1 MTLVPYRSDDGA
13 PDNDRF
19 EGALCPY
26 SDGRALHTLSS
37 VRWVCLLESRMCGI
51 SPVWPCALA
60 ARTPSDHGKIL
71 LREMCVGFRFFHN
84 EVHFESF
91 FWIEVRHLS
100 NRSCSHVQIIK
111 RERSMNGR
119 ACGITEHVFKLKQS
133 VMLNMCLFN
142 DQAHRGKI
150 RIGIDR
156 QR

>member
-26 SDGRALHTLSS
+26 SLARL
-37 VRWVCLLESRMCGI
+37 LLEHRAITVKSF
-51 SPVWPCALA
+51 
-60 ARTPSDHGKIL
+60 

-100 NRSCSHVQIIK
+100 NRSCSHVQIIN